1 MSARYIPATTAEVI
15 DKLNLIV
22 ERTNSPAEILECL
35 FEILQSDGGWGNRL
49 EDLFKRYRSF
59 WALIG
64 LHTLQKLDKRHQ
76 AMFALVAKHEEGWEQ
91 TFLEIVCDTKRYT
104 PETRAL
110 FAVFVIG
117 PLTPH
122 LSHPVLFQEAY
133 CKMILSHDPALGPLS
148 PFPCPFNSDTFCA
161 RLSKSYERKMP
172 CDLMN
177 AITTDDIA
185 QFEIQRTLQN
195 RAFTIS
201 LVKTLFK
208 HGACKILAHHI
219 DTTEAFIDPKDILF
233 SCASTLP
240 SSCICLIKALES
252 RHPGI
257 VANARDIFG
266 NNALWYGLHRLGQNR
281 CAPEVEKHLIEL
293 GCDPESSNLLDLS
306 YASMLK
312 AKDIFKT
319 I

>member
-35 FEILQSDGGWGNRL
+35 FEVLQSDGSWGDRL

-59 WALIG
+59 GALIG

-76 AMFALVAKHEEGWEQ
+76 AMFALVAKHEEGWER

-104 PETRAL
+104 PETRSL

-117 PLTPH
+117 PQTPH

-133 CKMILSHDPALGPLS
+133 CKMILSHDPALGPLP

-172 CDLMN
+172 GDLMS

-201 LVKTLFK
+201 LVKTLFR
-208 HGACKILAHHI
+208 HSACKILTHHI
-219 DTTEAFIDPKDILF
+219 ATAATFIDPIDILF
-233 SCASTLP
+233 FCSSTLP
-240 SSCICLIKALES
+240 RSCICLIEMLES

-257 VANARDIFG
+257 VANAHDIFG
-266 NNALWYGLHRLGQNR
+266 NNALWYGLHRLGENKCSPQ
-281 CAPEVEKHLIEL
+281 IERLLLDL
-293 GCDPESSNLLDLS
+293 GCDPNTSNCYGLS
-306 YASMLK
+306 YDSMLR
-312 AKDIFKT
+312 AKEALET

>member
-22 ERTNSPAEILECL
+22 GRTNSPAEILECL

-49 EDLFKRYRSF
+49 EDLFKRHRSF
-59 WALIG
+59 GALIG

-76 AMFALVAKHEEGWEQ
+76 AMFALVAKHDKGWERS
-91 TFLEIVCDTKRYT
+91 FLEIVYDTKHYA
-104 PETRAL
+104 PETRVL
-110 FAVFVIG
+110 FAVLLIG
-117 PLTPH
+117 LRTPN

-133 CKMILSHDPALGPLS
+133 CQMILSHSPTFEPLP
-148 PFPCPFNSDTFCA
+148 PFPCAFNSDTFCA

-201 LVKTLFK
+201 LVKTLFR
-208 HGACKILAHHI
+208 HSACKILTHHI
-219 DTTEAFIDPKDILF
+219 ATAATFIDPKDILF
-233 SCASTLP
+233 FCSSTLP
-240 SSCICLIKALES
+240 RSCICLIEMLES

-257 VANARDIFG
+257 VANAHDIFG
-266 NNALWYGLHRLGQNR
+266 NNALWYGLHRLGENR
-281 CAPEVEKHLIEL
+281 CAPEIEKCLINH
-293 GCDPESSNLLDLS
+293 GCNPEATNRYGLS
-306 YASMLK
+306 YASMVKAKEYLK
-312 AKDIFKT
+312 AI
-319 I
+319 

>member
-1 MSARYIPATTAEVI
+1 MSTRYIPATTAEVI

-22 ERTNSPAEILECL
+22 GRTNSPAEILECL
-35 FEILQSDGGWGNRL
+35 FKISQSDGGWGNRL
-49 EDLFKRYRSF
+49 EDLFKRHRSF
-59 WALIG
+59 GALIG

-76 AMFALVAKHEEGWEQ
+76 AMFALVAKHDKGWEQ
-91 TFLEIVCDTKRYT
+91 RFLEIVYDTKHYT

-110 FAVFVIG
+110 FAVLLIG
-117 PLTPH
+117 LRTSN

-133 CKMILSHDPALGPLS
+133 CKMILSHAPALGPLPS
-148 PFPCPFNSDTFCA
+148 FPCAFNSDTFCA

-208 HGACKILAHHI
+208 HCACKILTYHI
-219 DTTEAFIDPKDILF
+219 ATAATFIDPKDILF
-233 SCASTLP
+233 FCSSTLP
-240 SSCICLIKALES
+240 RSCICLIEMLES

-257 VANARDIFG
+257 VTNARDIFG
-266 NNALWYGLHRLGQNR
+266 NNALWYGLHRLGRNR
-281 CAPEVEKHLIEL
+281 CGSEIKECLIAL
-293 GCDPESSNLLDLS
+293 GCDPESPNLLGLS
-306 YASMLK
+306 YASMLR
-312 AKDIFKT
+312 AKDVLKT